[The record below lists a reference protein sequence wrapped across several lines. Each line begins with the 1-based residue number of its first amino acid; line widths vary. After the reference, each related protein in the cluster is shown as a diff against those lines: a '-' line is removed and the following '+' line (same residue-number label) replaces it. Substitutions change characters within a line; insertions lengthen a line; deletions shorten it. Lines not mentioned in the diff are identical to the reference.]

1 MRSRLWVAAC
11 LALVLAP
18 AGAFAQCGCDNP
30 VCLNDCVGY
39 GCLCDM
45 PPPPDCTCGLPY
57 CFGMGCLCGVGLCEC
72 PGLGQECMY
81 CNSGCPSPDPRCTGA
96 VACSSPDGCGNEQDC
111 FCDSTY
117 CENDGP
123 MCCMGGQKI
132 VCHEAGCQ
140 GGNCAVQQPPACA
153 NACTEQNHCASCGGT
168 ECMCEG
174 PLDKNCDDFCG
185 QPPCGGARVCVEHGC
200 GGGDCVC
207 PPYYC
212 RNYTIQPTDKPYPC
226 ACWNCSF
233 LTCPCL
239 TQGECNSANG
249 CPLPP
254 DQTCGAECTFGQ
266 CLCGTPQEHCGHS
279 GCVCQCTSYD
289 NCQCF
294 GIGDCGRDECQPS
307 DDGFGANNT

>member
-11 LALVLAP
+11 LTLVLAP

-81 CNSGCPSPDPRCTGA
+81 CNSGCPSPDPRCTGE
-96 VACSSPDGCGNEQDC
+96 VACCSPDGCGNEQDC

-153 NACTEQNHCASCGGT
+153 NACTEGNDCGCGMPDM
-168 ECMCEG
+168 CMCEG
-174 PLDKNCDDFCG
+174 AWDKNCNDFCG
-185 QPPCGGARVCVEHGC
+185 LPPCGGARVCKTDGC
-200 GGGDCVC
+200 GATSCGCGVCSPCQCTSDCGSEC
-207 PPYYC
+207 GCGPYYC
-212 RNYTIQPTDKPYPC
+212 KAYTIPSNVKPYPC
-226 ACWNCSF
+226 ACFQCSSF
-233 LTCPCL
+233 LSCPCS
-239 TQGECNSANG
+239 TAGECGQSA
-249 CPLPP
+249 
-254 DQTCGAECTFGQ
+254 
-266 CLCGTPQEHCGHS
+266 
-279 GCVCQCTSYD
+279 CVCNCTDYFSCVCAD
-289 NCQCF
+289 P
-294 GIGDCGRDECQPS
+294 GGCGSQSCIEPEPD
-307 DDGFGANNT
+307 